1 MEDPLF
7 LTRSFLQKLNPW
19 RLVIR
24 LWHLVIDGIAWL
36 WGLLAGWIDEHRLLS
51 NVAAA
56 LPAVAIVLVCCVVP
70 LAWMAVA
77 IVANPQVRH
86 ELALDPFRTELLAR
100 TIGYNGA
107 AALIA
112 TAMGLPAAF
121 VLGRGRGLFA
131 RVLWVVMPAA
141 LLMPSLS
148 YAYGWSQV
156 TRIIQPKLRWLGETV
171 FHTPSFGILH
181 RVFFHLP
188 IHITFVPNGP
198 ADVFRCIWSLGTW
211 LWAVP
216 AMLVGLSL
224 RRMDSSV
231 QQQATLEGALLRV
244 TFRQLLG
251 PIVASLAIVTVLAT
265 QEFAVYEPTGISVV
279 ATEVRMVFDTGA
291 MSSADNLIAAPGYIG
306 AGRKSPDQA
315 GRAAAAVATAT
326 PLLVVT
332 VLLAIVAAWGAS
344 RGSAADTLAVGGWPP
359 VLDASAWAVGA
370 TILLLLLNIGVPVWA
385 LVHSLVPTAEQMYK
399 LSPFRM
405 MDEFGPQLS
414 GAMIVATLAAS
425 VAVIAALSSAAR
437 WVPGMLAVAG
447 ATFLVGGQILAIALI
462 RLYNRPGLFWAYN
475 GAMVPVIAYVGRF
488 GWLAVAAGRGTWS
501 RPWVELRDMASV
513 DGAGR
518 LRTASGVIWPLAWPM
533 LLAGG
538 LIVGALSLTE
548 VPATVLLMPQNPQV
562 LTPTLMT
569 WVHMV
574 RYDSMI
580 EASLL
585 MMGSVLLPAV
595 AAVLLATAGLRVLR
609 TAGAGGARSSG
620 VVG

>member
-1 MEDPLF
+1 
-7 LTRSFLQKLNPW
+7 
-19 RLVIR
+19 
-24 LWHLVIDGIAWL
+24 
-36 WGLLAGWIDEHRLLS
+36 
-51 NVAAA
+51 
-56 LPAVAIVLVCCVVP
+56 
-70 LAWMAVA
+70 
-77 IVANPQVRH
+77 
-86 ELALDPFRTELLAR
+86 
-100 TIGYNGA
+100 
-107 AALIA
+107 
-112 TAMGLPAAF
+112 MGLPAAF

-131 RVLWVVMPAA
+131 RLLWVVVPAA

-148 YAYGWSQV
+148 YAYGWSQL
-156 TRIIQPKLRWLGETV
+156 TRIVQPKLRWLGETQ
-171 FHTPSFGILH
+171 FHTPALGLFRPLY
-181 RVFFHLP
+181 FHLP

-216 AMLVGLSL
+216 AMLIGLSL

-231 QQQATLEGALLRV
+231 QQQAALDGALLRV

-251 PIVASLAIVTVLAT
+251 PIIASLAIVTVLAT

-291 MSSADNLIAAPGYIG
+291 VSSADNLIAAPGYTG

-332 VLLAIVAAWGAS
+332 VLLAILAAWGAS
-344 RGSAADTLAVGGWPP
+344 RGGAADALAAGGWPP
-359 VLDASAWAVGA
+359 VLDASRSSVAA
-370 TILLLLLNIGVPVWA
+370 TIGLLLLNIGVPVWA
-385 LVHSLVPTAEQMYK
+385 LVHSLVRTRQDTYK
-399 LSPFRM
+399 LSPLRM

-414 GAMIVATLAAS
+414 GAMIVATMAAA
-425 VAVIAALSSAAR
+425 VALIAALFAAAR
-437 WVPGMLAVAG
+437 WVRGMLAVAG
-447 ATFLVGGQILAIALI
+447 AAFLVGGQLLAIALI

-475 GAMVPVIAYVGRF
+475 GAMVPVIAYLGRF

-518 LRTASGVIWPLAWPM
+518 LRTASGIIWPLAWPT

-585 MMGSVLLPAV
+585 MMASVLAPAV
-595 AAVLLATAGLRVLR
+595 AAVLLASAGLRVLR
-609 TAGAGGARSSG
+609 SAGAVREAGK
-620 VVG
+620 

>member
-1 MEDPLF
+1 MY
-7 LTRSFLQKLNPW
+7 KLNPW
-19 RLVIR
+19 RLVT
-24 LWHLVIDGIAWL
+24 WFWNA
-36 WGLLAGWIDEHRLLS
+36 LAGWLDEDPEAS

-56 LPAVAIVLVCCVVP
+56 LPAVAVIFVCCVIP

-77 IVANPQVRH
+77 IVANPEVRH

-100 TIGYNGA
+100 TLGYNGA
-107 AALIA
+107 AAVIA

-156 TRIIQPKLRWLGETV
+156 TRIIQPKLRWLGETE
-171 FHTPSFGILH
+171 FHTPALAGLH
-181 RVFFHLP
+181 SVFFHLP

-216 AMLVGLSL
+216 AMLIGLAL
-224 RRMDSSV
+224 RRMDSTV
-231 QQQATLEGALLRV
+231 QQQATLDGALLRI

-291 MSSADNLIAAPGYIG
+291 MSSADNLIAAPGYLG

-326 PLLVVT
+326 PLLMVT
-332 VLLAIVAAWGAS
+332 VLLACIAAWGAT
-344 RGSAADTLAVGGWPP
+344 RGSAADELAVGAWPP
-359 VLDASAWAVGA
+359 VLDASSWAVVA
-370 TILLLLLNIGVPVWA
+370 TVFLLLLNIGVPVWA
-385 LVHSLVPTAEQMYK
+385 LVHSLKQVSD
-399 LSPFRM
+399 LSPFWLIG
-405 MDEFGPQLS
+405 EFGPQVS
-414 GAMIVATLAAS
+414 GAMIVATLAAA
-425 VAVIAALSSAAR
+425 VALIAAVFSAAQ
-437 WVPGMLAVAG
+437 WVRGMLAVAG
-447 ATFLVGGQILAIALI
+447 TSFLVGGQLLAIALI
-462 RLYNRPGLFWAYN
+462 RVYNRPGLFWAYN
-475 GAMVPVIAYVGRF
+475 CAVVPVVAYVGRF
-488 GWLAVAAGRGTWS
+488 GWLAVAAARGTWS

-518 LRTASGVIWPLAWPM
+518 LRTASGVVWPLAWPM

-595 AAVLLATAGLRVLR
+595 TAVLLATAGLKVLR
-609 TAGAGGARSSG
+609 SAGAADRRRAGGAE
-620 VVG
+620 